1 MCMDRLLQEILGVM
15 FAHRACHDQPPP
27 CKDVVSVSSTVKIM
41 EM

>member
-15 FAHRACHDQPPP
+15 FAHKACHDQPP